1 MIVLDDALYVNVQ
14 RSSRKNMHVHFNP
27 GQEER
32 TFKFQTPSYGEMDYS
47 KKR

>member
-1 MIVLDDALYVNVQ
+1 MIVLDDALYVDVQ
-14 RSSRKNMHVHFNP
+14 RSSRKNMHVQLNP

-32 TFKFQTPSYGEMDYS
+32 TFKFQTPSYGEMDCI